1 MGKRGAY
8 MKLIISMQDGSVE
21 MLSINRIACMEF
33 GDTAIAILDS
43 ITDETKIYLYK
54 GIRSIVIA

>member
-1 MGKRGAY
+1 

-21 MLSINRIACMEF
+21 MLSINRIACIEF